1 MFGWKNIFPT
11 ADKEKSSWGEGI
23 IVSLAEL
30 IAEQKHSFGIMGAS
44 RKKVHTASG
53 GSFRSPFRG
62 RGMEFDEIREY
73 KSGDDIRTIDW
84 KVTAKL
90 GKPFTKLFH
99 EERERPLFL
108 LVDMRPNMRFGTK
121 VAFKS
126 VIAAK
131 AAALIAWSGKEVGDK
146 IGGIV
151 FSASKYVRLEPHR
164 QRRRLL
170 GFLQA
175 ITDASGDSAPKGGTS
190 LAEAL
195 GEMRRVARMGGVVF
209 VISDFYDFNDEAKK
223 QLTLISAHCDV
234 VCIYV
239 ADHLEDTPPP
249 PGVYRVSDGSS
260 QSITFNAG
268 DSRWRE
274 EYQELFSLRK
284 KNVESF
290 CARRGAIFVEVF
302 TDSDVPAVLR
312 SAMRKK
318 RRKDNGT

>member
-1 MFGWKNIFPT
+1 MFAWKKIFTPS
-11 ADKEKSSWGEGI
+11 DKDKSSWGDGI
-23 IVSLAEL
+23 VVSLAEL
-30 IAEQKHSFGIMGAS
+30 IAEQKHSSGIIGAS
-44 RKKVHTASG
+44 GHKVHTASAG
-53 GSFRSPFRG
+53 NFRSPFRG
-62 RGMEFDEIREY
+62 RGMEFDEVREY
-73 KSGDDIRTIDW
+73 KNGDDIRTIDW

-131 AAALIAWSGKEVGDK
+131 AAALIAWSGKEAGDK

-151 FSASKYVRLEPHR
+151 FSASKYVRLAPHR

-175 ITDASGDSAPKGGTS
+175 ITDASSDSAAKGGTS

-195 GEMRRVARMGGVVF
+195 GEMRRVGRMGGIVF
-209 VISDFYDFNDEAKK
+209 VLSDFYDFNDEAKK
-223 QLTLISAHCDV
+223 QLTLISAHSDI

-239 ADHLEDTPPP
+239 ADRLEDAPPP
-249 PGVYRVSDGSS
+249 AGVYRVNDGSF
-260 QSITFNAG
+260 QNLTINAG
-268 DSRWRE
+268 DKMWRE
-274 EYQELFSLRK
+274 EYMEVFAQRK

-290 CARRGAIFVEVF
+290 CAKRGAVFVELF
-302 TDSDVPAVLR
+302 TDSDIPAVLR
-312 SAMRKK
+312 AAMHQK
-318 RRKDNGT
+318 RRKHNGY